1 MKIAIDGPAGSGKS
15 SLAKE
20 IAKRLGVLY
29 VDTGAMY
36 RAITIKLLKEDESSY
51 EEILKNTKISFE
63 GDKIFLDGKDV
74 SKEIRENEIS
84 NKTSEMSKK
93 KIIRDYL
100 VKMQREIAR
109 DKDVVMEGRDI
120 GSVVLKDAEYK
131 FFLTADVKIRAMR
144 RYKQIDDDKVS
155 FDEILEDLK
164 VRDYNDSHR
173 ENSPLI
179 QTEDAILIDS
189 TDLNAEETI
198 EKIISYI
205 KRWCMFYFAVR
216 GIVGFFMRHIYR
228 LEVHGRENI
237 PQDSERLIICGNHKS
252 NLDPV
257 AISAIFQR
265 QIFWMAK
272 KELFENKFFGGFLT
286 KLGAFPIDREGNDL
300 AAIKK
305 SLKILKNE
313 DVLGIFPEGT
323 RVKEADYTRIKSG
336 IALIAQKTNSRVLPV
351 CIEGDYKPFRKTR
364 IYFRE
369 PVKINKEI
377 KYSPGELEN
386 ISQDIMRIVYGDEVK
401 WKLL

>member
-36 RAITIKLLKEDESSY
+36 RAITLKLLKTDESSY
-51 EEILKNTKISFE
+51 EEILKNTKISFD
-63 GDKIFLDGKDV
+63 GDKIFLDGRDV

-100 VKMQREIAR
+100 VKMQREIAS

-131 FFLTADVKIRAMR
+131 FFLTADVETRAMR

-155 FDEILEDLK
+155 FEEILEDLK

-205 KRWCMFYFAVR
+205 KR
-216 GIVGFFMRHIYR
+216 
-228 LEVHGRENI
+228 
-237 PQDSERLIICGNHKS
+237 
-252 NLDPV
+252 
-257 AISAIFQR
+257 
-265 QIFWMAK
+265 
-272 KELFENKFFGGFLT
+272 
-286 KLGAFPIDREGNDL
+286 
-300 AAIKK
+300 
-305 SLKILKNE
+305 
-313 DVLGIFPEGT
+313 
-323 RVKEADYTRIKSG
+323 
-336 IALIAQKTNSRVLPV
+336 
-351 CIEGDYKPFRKTR
+351 
-364 IYFRE
+364 
-369 PVKINKEI
+369 
-377 KYSPGELEN
+377 
-386 ISQDIMRIVYGDEVK
+386 
-401 WKLL
+401 

>member
-36 RAITIKLLKEDESSY
+36 RAITLKLLKEDESSY

-63 GDKIFLDGKDV
+63 GDKIFLDGRDV

-120 GSVVLKDAEYK
+120 GSVVLEDAEYK
-131 FFLTADVKIRAMR
+131 FFLTADVKTRAMR

-189 TDLNAEETI
+189 TDLNAEDTI

-205 KRWCMFYFAVR
+205 KR
-216 GIVGFFMRHIYR
+216 
-228 LEVHGRENI
+228 
-237 PQDSERLIICGNHKS
+237 
-252 NLDPV
+252 
-257 AISAIFQR
+257 
-265 QIFWMAK
+265 
-272 KELFENKFFGGFLT
+272 
-286 KLGAFPIDREGNDL
+286 
-300 AAIKK
+300 
-305 SLKILKNE
+305 
-313 DVLGIFPEGT
+313 
-323 RVKEADYTRIKSG
+323 
-336 IALIAQKTNSRVLPV
+336 
-351 CIEGDYKPFRKTR
+351 
-364 IYFRE
+364 
-369 PVKINKEI
+369 
-377 KYSPGELEN
+377 
-386 ISQDIMRIVYGDEVK
+386 
-401 WKLL
+401 

>member
-36 RAITIKLLKEDESSY
+36 RAITLKLLKEEESSY
-51 EEILKNTKISFE
+51 EDILKNTKISFE
-63 GDKIFLDGKDV
+63 GDKIFLDGRDV

-131 FFLTADVKIRAMR
+131 FFLTADVKTRAMR
-144 RYKQIDDDKVS
+144 RYKQIDDYKVS

-173 ENSPLI
+173 KNSPLI

-205 KRWCMFYFAVR
+205 KR
-216 GIVGFFMRHIYR
+216 
-228 LEVHGRENI
+228 
-237 PQDSERLIICGNHKS
+237 
-252 NLDPV
+252 
-257 AISAIFQR
+257 
-265 QIFWMAK
+265 
-272 KELFENKFFGGFLT
+272 
-286 KLGAFPIDREGNDL
+286 
-300 AAIKK
+300 
-305 SLKILKNE
+305 
-313 DVLGIFPEGT
+313 
-323 RVKEADYTRIKSG
+323 
-336 IALIAQKTNSRVLPV
+336 
-351 CIEGDYKPFRKTR
+351 
-364 IYFRE
+364 
-369 PVKINKEI
+369 
-377 KYSPGELEN
+377 
-386 ISQDIMRIVYGDEVK
+386 
-401 WKLL
+401 

>member
-36 RAITIKLLKEDESSY
+36 RAITLKLLKENESSY
-51 EEILKNTKISFE
+51 EEILKNTKISFD
-63 GDKIFLDGKDV
+63 GDKIFLDGRDV

-100 VKMQREIAR
+100 VKMQREIAS

-131 FFLTADVKIRAMR
+131 FFLTADVETRAMR

-173 ENSPLI
+173 ANSPLI

-205 KRWCMFYFAVR
+205 KRWFMFYFAVR
-216 GIVGFFMRHIYR
+216 NFVGFFIRHIYR
-228 LEVHGRENI
+228 IEVLGSENI
-237 PQDSERLIICGNHKS
+237 PQDSERLIVCGNHKC

-257 AISAIFQR
+257 AISAVFDR

-272 KELFENKFFGGFLT
+272 KELFKNKFIGGFLS
-286 KLGAFPIDREGNDL
+286 KLGAFPIDRKGNDL

-305 SLKILKNE
+305 ALKILKNE

-323 RVKEADYTRIKSG
+323 RMKEVDYTRIKSG

-351 CIEGDYKPFRKTR
+351 YIEGDYKPFRKTR
-364 IYFRE
+364 IHFRK
-369 PVKINKEI
+369 PVMINKEI
-377 KYSPGELEN
+377 KYSPEELEN

>member
-36 RAITIKLLKEDESSY
+36 RAITLKLLKEDESSY
-51 EEILKNTKISFE
+51 EDILKNTKISFE
-63 GDKIFLDGKDV
+63 GDKIFLDGRDV

-131 FFLTADVKIRAMR
+131 FFLTADVETRAMR

-205 KRWCMFYFAVR
+205 KRWRMFYFTVR
-216 GIVGFFMRHIYR
+216 RIVGFFMRHIYR

-351 CIEGDYKPFRKTR
+351 YIEGDYKPFRKTR

>member
-36 RAITIKLLKEDESSY
+36 RAITLKLLKEEESSY

-63 GDKIFLDGKDV
+63 GDKIFLDGRDV

-100 VKMQREIAR
+100 VKMQREIAS

-131 FFLTADVKIRAMR
+131 FFLTADVKTRAMR

-205 KRWCMFYFAVR
+205 KR
-216 GIVGFFMRHIYR
+216 
-228 LEVHGRENI
+228 
-237 PQDSERLIICGNHKS
+237 
-252 NLDPV
+252 
-257 AISAIFQR
+257 
-265 QIFWMAK
+265 
-272 KELFENKFFGGFLT
+272 
-286 KLGAFPIDREGNDL
+286 
-300 AAIKK
+300 
-305 SLKILKNE
+305 
-313 DVLGIFPEGT
+313 
-323 RVKEADYTRIKSG
+323 
-336 IALIAQKTNSRVLPV
+336 
-351 CIEGDYKPFRKTR
+351 
-364 IYFRE
+364 
-369 PVKINKEI
+369 
-377 KYSPGELEN
+377 
-386 ISQDIMRIVYGDEVK
+386 
-401 WKLL
+401 

>member
-36 RAITIKLLKEDESSY
+36 RAITLKLLKENESSY
-51 EEILKNTKISFE
+51 EEILKNTKISFD
-63 GDKIFLDGKDV
+63 GDKIFLDGRDV

-100 VKMQREIAR
+100 VKMQREIAS

-131 FFLTADVKIRAMR
+131 FFLTADVETRAMR

-155 FDEILEDLK
+155 FEEILEDLK

-173 ENSPLI
+173 SNSPLI

-205 KRWCMFYFAVR
+205 KR
-216 GIVGFFMRHIYR
+216 
-228 LEVHGRENI
+228 
-237 PQDSERLIICGNHKS
+237 
-252 NLDPV
+252 
-257 AISAIFQR
+257 
-265 QIFWMAK
+265 
-272 KELFENKFFGGFLT
+272 
-286 KLGAFPIDREGNDL
+286 
-300 AAIKK
+300 
-305 SLKILKNE
+305 
-313 DVLGIFPEGT
+313 
-323 RVKEADYTRIKSG
+323 
-336 IALIAQKTNSRVLPV
+336 
-351 CIEGDYKPFRKTR
+351 
-364 IYFRE
+364 
-369 PVKINKEI
+369 
-377 KYSPGELEN
+377 
-386 ISQDIMRIVYGDEVK
+386 
-401 WKLL
+401 

>member
-36 RAITIKLLKEDESSY
+36 RAITLKLLKEEESSY

-63 GDKIFLDGKDV
+63 GDKIFLDGRDV

-131 FFLTADVKIRAMR
+131 FFLTADVETRAMR

-155 FDEILEDLK
+155 FEEILEDLK

-205 KRWCMFYFAVR
+205 
-216 GIVGFFMRHIYR
+216 
-228 LEVHGRENI
+228 
-237 PQDSERLIICGNHKS
+237 ER
-252 NLDPV
+252 
-257 AISAIFQR
+257 
-265 QIFWMAK
+265 
-272 KELFENKFFGGFLT
+272 
-286 KLGAFPIDREGNDL
+286 
-300 AAIKK
+300 
-305 SLKILKNE
+305 
-313 DVLGIFPEGT
+313 
-323 RVKEADYTRIKSG
+323 
-336 IALIAQKTNSRVLPV
+336 
-351 CIEGDYKPFRKTR
+351 
-364 IYFRE
+364 
-369 PVKINKEI
+369 
-377 KYSPGELEN
+377 
-386 ISQDIMRIVYGDEVK
+386 
-401 WKLL
+401 

>member
-36 RAITIKLLKEDESSY
+36 RAITLKLLKEDESSY
-51 EEILKNTKISFE
+51 EDILKNTKISFE
-63 GDKIFLDGKDV
+63 GDKIFLDGRDV

-131 FFLTADVKIRAMR
+131 FFLTADVKTRAMR

-205 KRWCMFYFAVR
+205 KR
-216 GIVGFFMRHIYR
+216 
-228 LEVHGRENI
+228 
-237 PQDSERLIICGNHKS
+237 
-252 NLDPV
+252 
-257 AISAIFQR
+257 
-265 QIFWMAK
+265 
-272 KELFENKFFGGFLT
+272 
-286 KLGAFPIDREGNDL
+286 
-300 AAIKK
+300 
-305 SLKILKNE
+305 
-313 DVLGIFPEGT
+313 
-323 RVKEADYTRIKSG
+323 
-336 IALIAQKTNSRVLPV
+336 
-351 CIEGDYKPFRKTR
+351 
-364 IYFRE
+364 
-369 PVKINKEI
+369 
-377 KYSPGELEN
+377 
-386 ISQDIMRIVYGDEVK
+386 
-401 WKLL
+401 

>member
-36 RAITIKLLKEDESSY
+36 RAITLKLLKEDESSY

-63 GDKIFLDGKDV
+63 GDKIFLDGRDV

-100 VKMQREIAR
+100 VKMQREIAS

-131 FFLTADVKIRAMR
+131 FFLTADVETRAMR

-205 KRWCMFYFAVR
+205 KR
-216 GIVGFFMRHIYR
+216 
-228 LEVHGRENI
+228 
-237 PQDSERLIICGNHKS
+237 
-252 NLDPV
+252 
-257 AISAIFQR
+257 
-265 QIFWMAK
+265 
-272 KELFENKFFGGFLT
+272 
-286 KLGAFPIDREGNDL
+286 
-300 AAIKK
+300 
-305 SLKILKNE
+305 
-313 DVLGIFPEGT
+313 
-323 RVKEADYTRIKSG
+323 
-336 IALIAQKTNSRVLPV
+336 
-351 CIEGDYKPFRKTR
+351 
-364 IYFRE
+364 
-369 PVKINKEI
+369 
-377 KYSPGELEN
+377 
-386 ISQDIMRIVYGDEVK
+386 
-401 WKLL
+401 

>member
-36 RAITIKLLKEDESSY
+36 RAITLKLLKEDESSY
-51 EEILKNTKISFE
+51 EDILKNTKISFE
-63 GDKIFLDGKDV
+63 GDKIFLDGRDV

-131 FFLTADVKIRAMR
+131 FFLTADVKTRAMR

-173 ENSPLI
+173 DNSPLI

-198 EKIISYI
+198 GKIISYI
-205 KRWCMFYFAVR
+205 KR
-216 GIVGFFMRHIYR
+216 
-228 LEVHGRENI
+228 
-237 PQDSERLIICGNHKS
+237 
-252 NLDPV
+252 
-257 AISAIFQR
+257 
-265 QIFWMAK
+265 
-272 KELFENKFFGGFLT
+272 
-286 KLGAFPIDREGNDL
+286 
-300 AAIKK
+300 
-305 SLKILKNE
+305 
-313 DVLGIFPEGT
+313 
-323 RVKEADYTRIKSG
+323 
-336 IALIAQKTNSRVLPV
+336 
-351 CIEGDYKPFRKTR
+351 
-364 IYFRE
+364 
-369 PVKINKEI
+369 
-377 KYSPGELEN
+377 
-386 ISQDIMRIVYGDEVK
+386 
-401 WKLL
+401 

>member
-36 RAITIKLLKEDESSY
+36 RAITLKLLKEDESSY

-63 GDKIFLDGKDV
+63 GDKIFLDGRDV

-131 FFLTADVKIRAMR
+131 FFLTADVNTRAMR

-257 AISAIFQR
+257 AISAIFER

-286 KLGAFPIDREGNDL
+286 KLGAFPIDRQGNDL

-351 CIEGDYKPFRKTR
+351 YIEGDYKPFRKTR

>member
-36 RAITIKLLKEDESSY
+36 RAITLKLLKEDESSY
-51 EEILKNTKISFE
+51 EEILKNTKISFD
-63 GDKIFLDGKDV
+63 GDKIFLDGRDV
-74 SKEIRENEIS
+74 SREIRENEIS

-100 VKMQREIAR
+100 VKMQREIAS

-131 FFLTADVKIRAMR
+131 FFLTADVETRAMR

-155 FDEILEDLK
+155 FEEILEDLK

-173 ENSPLI
+173 SNSPLI

-205 KRWCMFYFAVR
+205 K
-216 GIVGFFMRHIYR
+216 G
-228 LEVHGRENI
+228 
-237 PQDSERLIICGNHKS
+237 
-252 NLDPV
+252 
-257 AISAIFQR
+257 
-265 QIFWMAK
+265 
-272 KELFENKFFGGFLT
+272 
-286 KLGAFPIDREGNDL
+286 
-300 AAIKK
+300 
-305 SLKILKNE
+305 
-313 DVLGIFPEGT
+313 
-323 RVKEADYTRIKSG
+323 
-336 IALIAQKTNSRVLPV
+336 
-351 CIEGDYKPFRKTR
+351 
-364 IYFRE
+364 
-369 PVKINKEI
+369 
-377 KYSPGELEN
+377 
-386 ISQDIMRIVYGDEVK
+386 
-401 WKLL
+401 

>member
-36 RAITIKLLKEDESSY
+36 RAITLKLLKEDESSY
-51 EEILKNTKISFE
+51 EDILKNTKISFE
-63 GDKIFLDGKDV
+63 GDKIFLDGRDV

-100 VKMQREIAR
+100 VKMQREIAS

-131 FFLTADVKIRAMR
+131 FFLTADVKTRAMR

-189 TDLNAEETI
+189 TDLSAEETI

-205 KRWCMFYFAVR
+205 KR
-216 GIVGFFMRHIYR
+216 
-228 LEVHGRENI
+228 
-237 PQDSERLIICGNHKS
+237 
-252 NLDPV
+252 
-257 AISAIFQR
+257 
-265 QIFWMAK
+265 
-272 KELFENKFFGGFLT
+272 
-286 KLGAFPIDREGNDL
+286 
-300 AAIKK
+300 
-305 SLKILKNE
+305 
-313 DVLGIFPEGT
+313 
-323 RVKEADYTRIKSG
+323 
-336 IALIAQKTNSRVLPV
+336 
-351 CIEGDYKPFRKTR
+351 
-364 IYFRE
+364 
-369 PVKINKEI
+369 
-377 KYSPGELEN
+377 
-386 ISQDIMRIVYGDEVK
+386 
-401 WKLL
+401 

>member
-36 RAITIKLLKEDESSY
+36 RAITLKLLKEEESSY

-63 GDKIFLDGKDV
+63 GDKILLDGRDV

-131 FFLTADVKIRAMR
+131 FFLTADVKTRAMR

-155 FDEILEDLK
+155 FEEILEDLK

-173 ENSPLI
+173 ENSPLT

-205 KRWCMFYFAVR
+205 KR
-216 GIVGFFMRHIYR
+216 
-228 LEVHGRENI
+228 
-237 PQDSERLIICGNHKS
+237 
-252 NLDPV
+252 
-257 AISAIFQR
+257 
-265 QIFWMAK
+265 
-272 KELFENKFFGGFLT
+272 
-286 KLGAFPIDREGNDL
+286 
-300 AAIKK
+300 
-305 SLKILKNE
+305 
-313 DVLGIFPEGT
+313 
-323 RVKEADYTRIKSG
+323 
-336 IALIAQKTNSRVLPV
+336 
-351 CIEGDYKPFRKTR
+351 
-364 IYFRE
+364 
-369 PVKINKEI
+369 
-377 KYSPGELEN
+377 
-386 ISQDIMRIVYGDEVK
+386 
-401 WKLL
+401 

>member
-20 IAKRLGVLY
+20 IAKRLGILY

-36 RAITIKLLKEDESSY
+36 RAITLKLLKEDESSY
-51 EEILKNTKISFE
+51 EDILKNTKISFE

-131 FFLTADVKIRAMR
+131 FFLTADVKTRAMR

-205 KRWCMFYFAVR
+205 KR
-216 GIVGFFMRHIYR
+216 
-228 LEVHGRENI
+228 
-237 PQDSERLIICGNHKS
+237 
-252 NLDPV
+252 
-257 AISAIFQR
+257 
-265 QIFWMAK
+265 
-272 KELFENKFFGGFLT
+272 
-286 KLGAFPIDREGNDL
+286 
-300 AAIKK
+300 
-305 SLKILKNE
+305 
-313 DVLGIFPEGT
+313 
-323 RVKEADYTRIKSG
+323 
-336 IALIAQKTNSRVLPV
+336 
-351 CIEGDYKPFRKTR
+351 
-364 IYFRE
+364 
-369 PVKINKEI
+369 
-377 KYSPGELEN
+377 
-386 ISQDIMRIVYGDEVK
+386 
-401 WKLL
+401 

>member
-36 RAITIKLLKEDESSY
+36 RAITLKLLKEDESSY

-63 GDKIFLDGKDV
+63 GDKIFLDGRDV

-100 VKMQREIAR
+100 VKMQREIAS

-131 FFLTADVKIRAMR
+131 FFLTADVKTRAMR

-205 KRWCMFYFAVR
+205 KRW
-216 GIVGFFMRHIYR
+216 IH
-228 LEVHGRENI
+228 
-237 PQDSERLIICGNHKS
+237 
-252 NLDPV
+252 
-257 AISAIFQR
+257 
-265 QIFWMAK
+265 
-272 KELFENKFFGGFLT
+272 
-286 KLGAFPIDREGNDL
+286 
-300 AAIKK
+300 
-305 SLKILKNE
+305 
-313 DVLGIFPEGT
+313 VL
-323 RVKEADYTRIKSG
+323 
-336 IALIAQKTNSRVLPV
+336 L
-351 CIEGDYKPFRKTR
+351 CC
-364 IYFRE
+364 
-369 PVKINKEI
+369 
-377 KYSPGELEN
+377 
-386 ISQDIMRIVYGDEVK
+386 
-401 WKLL
+401 

>member
-36 RAITIKLLKEDESSY
+36 RAITLKLLKEDESSY

-131 FFLTADVKIRAMR
+131 FFLTADVKTRAMR

-205 KRWCMFYFAVR
+205 KR
-216 GIVGFFMRHIYR
+216 
-228 LEVHGRENI
+228 
-237 PQDSERLIICGNHKS
+237 
-252 NLDPV
+252 
-257 AISAIFQR
+257 
-265 QIFWMAK
+265 
-272 KELFENKFFGGFLT
+272 
-286 KLGAFPIDREGNDL
+286 
-300 AAIKK
+300 
-305 SLKILKNE
+305 
-313 DVLGIFPEGT
+313 
-323 RVKEADYTRIKSG
+323 
-336 IALIAQKTNSRVLPV
+336 
-351 CIEGDYKPFRKTR
+351 
-364 IYFRE
+364 
-369 PVKINKEI
+369 
-377 KYSPGELEN
+377 
-386 ISQDIMRIVYGDEVK
+386 
-401 WKLL
+401 

>member
-36 RAITIKLLKEDESSY
+36 RAITLKLLKEDESSY
-51 EEILKNTKISFE
+51 EDILKNTKISFE
-63 GDKIFLDGKDV
+63 GDKIFLDGRDV

-131 FFLTADVKIRAMR
+131 FFLTADVKTRAMR

-155 FDEILEDLK
+155 FEEILEDLK

-205 KRWCMFYFAVR
+205 KRWRMFYFTVR
-216 GIVGFFMRHIYR
+216 RIVGFFMRHIYR

-257 AISAIFQR
+257 AISAIFER

-351 CIEGDYKPFRKTR
+351 YIEGDYKPFRKTR

>member
-36 RAITIKLLKEDESSY
+36 RAITLKLLKEDESSY
-51 EEILKNTKISFE
+51 EDILKNTKISFE
-63 GDKIFLDGKDV
+63 GDKIFLDGRDV

-131 FFLTADVKIRAMR
+131 FFLTADVKTRAMR

-155 FDEILEDLK
+155 FEEILEDLK

-205 KRWCMFYFAVR
+205 KRWLMFYFAVR

-257 AISAIFQR
+257 AISAIFER

-286 KLGAFPIDREGNDL
+286 KLGAFPIDRQGNDL

-351 CIEGDYKPFRKTR
+351 YIEGDYKPFRKTR

>member
-1 MKIAIDGPAGSGKS
+1 
-15 SLAKE
+15 
-20 IAKRLGVLY
+20 
-29 VDTGAMY
+29 
-36 RAITIKLLKEDESSY
+36 
-51 EEILKNTKISFE
+51 
-63 GDKIFLDGKDV
+63 
-74 SKEIRENEIS
+74 
-84 NKTSEMSKK
+84 
-93 KIIRDYL
+93 
-100 VKMQREIAR
+100 
-109 DKDVVMEGRDI
+109 
-120 GSVVLKDAEYK
+120 
-131 FFLTADVKIRAMR
+131 
-144 RYKQIDDDKVS
+144 
-155 FDEILEDLK
+155 
-164 VRDYNDSHR
+164 
-173 ENSPLI
+173 
-179 QTEDAILIDS
+179 
-189 TDLNAEETI
+189 
-198 EKIISYI
+198 
-205 KRWCMFYFAVR
+205 MFYFAVR

-257 AISAIFQR
+257 AISAIFER

-272 KELFENKFFGGFLT
+272 KELFENKFFGVFLT
-286 KLGAFPIDREGNDL
+286 KLGAFPIDRQGNDL

-351 CIEGDYKPFRKTR
+351 YIEGDYKPFRKTR
-364 IYFRE
+364 IYFRK

>member
-1 MKIAIDGPAGSGKS
+1 IDGPAGSGKS

-36 RAITIKLLKEDESSY
+36 RAITLKLLKEDESSY
-51 EEILKNTKISFE
+51 EEILKNTKISFD
-63 GDKIFLDGKDV
+63 GDKIFLDGRDV

-100 VKMQREIAR
+100 VKMQREIAS

-131 FFLTADVKIRAMR
+131 FFLTADVETRAMR

-155 FDEILEDLK
+155 FEEILEDLK

-173 ENSPLI
+173 SNSPLI

-205 KRWCMFYFAVR
+205 KR
-216 GIVGFFMRHIYR
+216 
-228 LEVHGRENI
+228 
-237 PQDSERLIICGNHKS
+237 
-252 NLDPV
+252 
-257 AISAIFQR
+257 
-265 QIFWMAK
+265 
-272 KELFENKFFGGFLT
+272 
-286 KLGAFPIDREGNDL
+286 
-300 AAIKK
+300 
-305 SLKILKNE
+305 
-313 DVLGIFPEGT
+313 
-323 RVKEADYTRIKSG
+323 
-336 IALIAQKTNSRVLPV
+336 
-351 CIEGDYKPFRKTR
+351 
-364 IYFRE
+364 
-369 PVKINKEI
+369 
-377 KYSPGELEN
+377 
-386 ISQDIMRIVYGDEVK
+386 
-401 WKLL
+401 

>member
-36 RAITIKLLKEDESSY
+36 RAITLKLLKEYESSY
-51 EEILKNTKISFE
+51 EEILKNTKISFD
-63 GDKIFLDGKDV
+63 GDKIFLDGRDV

-100 VKMQREIAR
+100 VKMQRKIAS

-131 FFLTADVKIRAMR
+131 FFLTADVETRAMR
-144 RYKQIDDDKVS
+144 RYKQINDDKVS
-155 FDEILEDLK
+155 FEEILEDLK

-173 ENSPLI
+173 VNSPLI

-205 KRWCMFYFAVR
+205 KR
-216 GIVGFFMRHIYR
+216 
-228 LEVHGRENI
+228 
-237 PQDSERLIICGNHKS
+237 
-252 NLDPV
+252 
-257 AISAIFQR
+257 
-265 QIFWMAK
+265 
-272 KELFENKFFGGFLT
+272 
-286 KLGAFPIDREGNDL
+286 
-300 AAIKK
+300 
-305 SLKILKNE
+305 
-313 DVLGIFPEGT
+313 
-323 RVKEADYTRIKSG
+323 
-336 IALIAQKTNSRVLPV
+336 
-351 CIEGDYKPFRKTR
+351 
-364 IYFRE
+364 
-369 PVKINKEI
+369 
-377 KYSPGELEN
+377 
-386 ISQDIMRIVYGDEVK
+386 
-401 WKLL
+401 

>member
-36 RAITIKLLKEDESSY
+36 RAITLKLLKEDEFSY
-51 EEILKNTKISFE
+51 EDILKNTKISFE
-63 GDKIFLDGKDV
+63 GDKIFLDGRDV

-100 VKMQREIAR
+100 VKMQREIAS

-131 FFLTADVKIRAMR
+131 FFLTADVKTRAMR

-205 KRWCMFYFAVR
+205 KR
-216 GIVGFFMRHIYR
+216 
-228 LEVHGRENI
+228 
-237 PQDSERLIICGNHKS
+237 
-252 NLDPV
+252 
-257 AISAIFQR
+257 
-265 QIFWMAK
+265 
-272 KELFENKFFGGFLT
+272 
-286 KLGAFPIDREGNDL
+286 
-300 AAIKK
+300 
-305 SLKILKNE
+305 
-313 DVLGIFPEGT
+313 
-323 RVKEADYTRIKSG
+323 
-336 IALIAQKTNSRVLPV
+336 
-351 CIEGDYKPFRKTR
+351 
-364 IYFRE
+364 
-369 PVKINKEI
+369 
-377 KYSPGELEN
+377 
-386 ISQDIMRIVYGDEVK
+386 
-401 WKLL
+401 

>member
-36 RAITIKLLKEDESSY
+36 RAITLKLLKEDESSY
-51 EEILKNTKISFE
+51 EEILKNTKITFD
-63 GDKIFLDGKDV
+63 GDNIFLDGRDV

-100 VKMQREIAR
+100 VKMQREIAS

-131 FFLTADVKIRAMR
+131 FFLTADVKTRAMR

-155 FDEILEDLK
+155 FEEILEDLK

-173 ENSPLI
+173 SNSPLI

-205 KRWCMFYFAVR
+205 KR
-216 GIVGFFMRHIYR
+216 
-228 LEVHGRENI
+228 
-237 PQDSERLIICGNHKS
+237 
-252 NLDPV
+252 
-257 AISAIFQR
+257 
-265 QIFWMAK
+265 
-272 KELFENKFFGGFLT
+272 
-286 KLGAFPIDREGNDL
+286 
-300 AAIKK
+300 
-305 SLKILKNE
+305 
-313 DVLGIFPEGT
+313 
-323 RVKEADYTRIKSG
+323 
-336 IALIAQKTNSRVLPV
+336 
-351 CIEGDYKPFRKTR
+351 
-364 IYFRE
+364 
-369 PVKINKEI
+369 
-377 KYSPGELEN
+377 
-386 ISQDIMRIVYGDEVK
+386 
-401 WKLL
+401 

>member
-36 RAITIKLLKEDESSY
+36 RAITLKLLKEDESSY
-51 EEILKNTKISFE
+51 EDILKNTKISFE
-63 GDKIFLDGKDV
+63 GDKIFLDGRDV

-100 VKMQREIAR
+100 VKMQREIAS

-131 FFLTADVKIRAMR
+131 FFLTADVETRAMR

-155 FDEILEDLK
+155 FEEILEDLK

-205 KRWCMFYFAVR
+205 KRW
-216 GIVGFFMRHIYR
+216 IY
-228 LEVHGRENI
+228 
-237 PQDSERLIICGNHKS
+237 
-252 NLDPV
+252 
-257 AISAIFQR
+257 
-265 QIFWMAK
+265 
-272 KELFENKFFGGFLT
+272 
-286 KLGAFPIDREGNDL
+286 
-300 AAIKK
+300 
-305 SLKILKNE
+305 
-313 DVLGIFPEGT
+313 VL
-323 RVKEADYTRIKSG
+323 
-336 IALIAQKTNSRVLPV
+336 L
-351 CIEGDYKPFRKTR
+351 CC
-364 IYFRE
+364 
-369 PVKINKEI
+369 
-377 KYSPGELEN
+377 
-386 ISQDIMRIVYGDEVK
+386 
-401 WKLL
+401 

>member
-36 RAITIKLLKEDESSY
+36 RAITLKLLKKDESSY

-63 GDKIFLDGKDV
+63 GDKIFLDGRDV

-131 FFLTADVKIRAMR
+131 FFLTADVKTRAMR

-155 FDEILEDLK
+155 FEEILEDLK

-205 KRWCMFYFAVR
+205 KR
-216 GIVGFFMRHIYR
+216 
-228 LEVHGRENI
+228 
-237 PQDSERLIICGNHKS
+237 
-252 NLDPV
+252 
-257 AISAIFQR
+257 
-265 QIFWMAK
+265 
-272 KELFENKFFGGFLT
+272 
-286 KLGAFPIDREGNDL
+286 
-300 AAIKK
+300 
-305 SLKILKNE
+305 
-313 DVLGIFPEGT
+313 
-323 RVKEADYTRIKSG
+323 
-336 IALIAQKTNSRVLPV
+336 
-351 CIEGDYKPFRKTR
+351 
-364 IYFRE
+364 
-369 PVKINKEI
+369 
-377 KYSPGELEN
+377 
-386 ISQDIMRIVYGDEVK
+386 
-401 WKLL
+401 